1 MTQDSP
7 DHVTVL
13 AEEFTAAALEFHRAE
28 MGKRGF
34 TLTGPIVRHEVY
46 TVREP
51 DKPANAMND
60 PKTYFVAT
68 FKKKAA

>member
-1 MTQDSP
+1 MTQEAP
-7 DHVTVL
+7 EHVTVL

-28 MGKRGF
+28 MGRRGY

-46 TVREP
+46 TVADP
-51 DKPANAMND
+51 GAPPTPMND
-60 PKTYFVAT
+60 PKSYFVAT